1 VQIPLNRSDVSFP
14 APSADALAHSEKLS
28 ALICREITDHD
39 GWIPFERYMELALYS
54 PGLGYYSAGAKKIG
68 KDGDFITAPEI
79 SVLYGQSIAQ
89 FAAEVIAQTDSDIL
103 EFGAGSGKLAFD
115 LLTELQILNQLPKH
129 YFILEVSAD
138 LRERQ
143 QTLLSCLP
151 PDVYSR
157 IQWIDKLLN
166 KFNGLI
172 VGNEVLDAMP
182 THLVVWNE
190 NEIRE
195 RGVAIKDEGFIFQDR
210 PLDKNSALFAV
221 ANTLNLANGYVSEIN
236 LSASGFIASL
246 GAMLQQGVL
255 LLIDYGFSAAEF
267 YHPQRSMGTLMC
279 HYRHHAHADPFYLP
293 GLQDI
298 TSHVDF
304 SAIAQAGKEVGLNLI
319 GYNTQAQFLL
329 GCGITDLITRHDARD
344 AATYLPI
351 VNSVQRLM
359 SPAEMGELFK
369 VIALGKSFE
378 NALPGFDTRPLRL

>member
-28 ALICREITDHD
+28 ALIRADVEDHG
-39 GWIPFERYMELALYS
+39 GWIPFERYMEMALYA

-79 SVLYGQSIAQ
+79 SALYGQSIAQ
-89 FAAEVIAQTDSDIL
+89 CARQVIGQTDGDIL
-103 EFGAGSGKLAFD
+103 EFGAGSGKLALD
-115 LLTELQILNQLPKH
+115 LLTELAQLNQLPKN
-129 YFILEVSAD
+129 YFVLEVSAD

-143 QTLLSCLP
+143 QILLSSLP
-151 PDVYSR
+151 ANIFSR

-166 KFNGLI
+166 KIDGLI
-172 VGNEVLDAMP
+172 IGNEVLDAMP
-182 THLVVWNE
+182 THLIAWNE
-190 NEIRE
+190 AGIHE
-195 RGVAIKDEGFIFQDR
+195 RGIAIENNYFVFQDR
-210 PLDKNSALFAV
+210 LLDKNSELFHA
-221 ANTLNLANGYVSEIN
+221 ANKLNLPSGYVSEIN
-236 LSASGFIASL
+236 FASHGFIASL
-246 GAMLQQGVL
+246 GTMLQQGVI

-304 SAIAQAGKEVGLNLI
+304 SAIAQAGKEVELDLI

-329 GCGITDLITRHDARD
+329 GCGITDLIARHDARG
-344 AATYLPI
+344 AARYLPI
-351 VNSVQRLM
+351 VNAVQRLI

-369 VIALGKSFE
+369 VLALGKNFDH
-378 NALPGFDTRPLRL
+378 ALLGFDTRPLRL